1 MAIKSEY
8 KKKDWLALAIVLPTS
23 ALLLFLDKGTLAS
36 CTMLTVCFLFMC
48 YVIFP
53 CFTIVKWKVLFQEH
67 RYGELIFRSVICGI
81 LLFYICRFVVDLFQ
95 AWAMLV

>member
-1 MAIKSEY
+1 MRKEY
-8 KKKDWLALAIVLPTS
+8 TTKDWVLLILGLLAS
-23 ALLLFLDKGTLAS
+23 SLLLLLEKGTLVS
-36 CTMLTVCFLFMC
+36 CIMLTMCFLFLC

-53 CFTIVKWKVLFQEH
+53 CFTIVKWKVLFQNH

-81 LLFYICRFVVDLFQ
+81 LLFYVCRFVKCLFQ